1 MAVELTELI
10 QAVAERQKAME
21 GQLGELAQIVKALE
35 ARLGVFGPSA
45 APASVSAE
53 VQREEETVTP
63 EMLVVIAAAVTAFLG
78 KKVRVRSAKLL
89 RQRSNGVS
97 AWAQQGRVAVHASH
111 HPRLRS

>member
-10 QAVAERQKAME
+10 QAVVERQKAME
-21 GQLGELAQIVKALE
+21 GQVGELAQTVKALE
-35 ARLGVFGPSA
+35 ARFGASA